1 MDPRFKALMDA
12 QAAASAGQD
21 APPLDAIPPDM
32 VRAGY
37 RMERTS
43 QNQNAPKDV
52 EVRDL
57 QVDGAAGPIGAR
69 LYTPKGAA
77 AVTPGLVYFHGGGF
91 VIGDLET
98 HDGHCRRLAAYS
110 GFRVMAIDYR
120 LAPNTLSRPAM
131 MTVWRPRSGLSTTP
145 PRSASTPGA

>member
-1 MDPRFKALMDA
+1 MDPHFRVLMDA
-12 QAAASAGQD
+12 QAAAAAGQE
-21 APPLDAIPPDM
+21 APPLDVIPPDM

-77 AVTPGLVYFHGGGF
+77 TVTPGSFG
-91 VIGDLET
+91 
-98 HDGHCRRLAAYS
+98 S
-110 GFRVMAIDYR
+110 GREY
-120 LAPNTLSRPAM
+120 PSRD
-131 MTVWRPRSGLSTTP
+131 V
-145 PRSASTPGA
+145 RSAVQSARLD